1 VHHYT
6 LKLTPLKRI
15 ELLAPARNLETGIA
29 AINFGADAVYI
40 GYNSFGARDAA
51 GNSIDDIEKLVE
63 HAHFFYAK
71 VFVTIN
77 TIIYSNELN
86 EVKNLIHQLYSI
98 GVDAIIIQDMGILEM
113 DLPPIPIHA
122 STQTHN
128 NSLEKIKFF
137 ESVGLQRVILAREL
151 SLEEIGVISNNTTI
165 ELEVFVHG
173 ALCVSYSGQCYFSH
187 AITGRSANR
196 GECAQPCRSLY
207 NLVDENG
214 RIIANSKHLLSLKDS
229 NQSENIDL
237 LLDAGVTSFKIEGRL
252 KDIDYVKNIT
262 AHYRKIIDAA
272 IVRKSNLRKA
282 SSGIV
287 IFNFEPNPE
296 RSFNRGFTTYFINGR
311 QKAQA
316 TLHTQK
322 ATGQFVGKVSIT
334 SSSWFTIDGNIAI
347 ANGDG
352 LCFFNKKGVLTGLRA
367 NKVDGSKIFPL
378 AMNGI
383 AIGDKVFRNSDKAF
397 SDLLATNVASRQIRG
412 NIIVAIS
419 QNTIRATFIDEDEI
433 STSIDKEYVYEASK
447 NITNITNSLKSQF
460 SKTGGLP
467 FKIQNVEVKIEKN
480 ITPFFSLSEVNAW
493 RRELLD
499 SHFKTRILSYPR
511 VDISLS
517 PNNSPYFQ
525 NQLTFNANVSNPL
538 AKKFYLRHGA
548 ESIDDAFELDNNFW
562 GREIMN
568 TRYCILFE
576 LGYCNGKT
584 KSSTLPKK
592 LYLQDQHRKYP
603 LSFNCNHCNMSIYF
617 PNKE

>member
-1 VHHYT
+1 M
-6 LKLTPLKRI
+6 TPFKRI
-15 ELLAPARNLETGIA
+15 ELLAPARNLESGVA

-40 GYNSFGARDAA
+40 GFNRFGAREAA

-63 HAHFFYAK
+63 YAHFFYAK
-71 VFVTIN
+71 VYVTVN
-77 TIIYSNELN
+77 TIIYSNELK
-86 EVKNLIHQLYSI
+86 EVETLIHQLYSI

-122 STQTHN
+122 STQAHN
-128 NSLEKIKFF
+128 ASIEKIKFF
-137 ESVGLQRVILAREL
+137 EEVGLQRVILAREL
-151 SLEEIGVISNNTTI
+151 SLEEIGNISKRTTI
-165 ELEVFVHG
+165 ELEAFVHG

-214 RIIANSKHLLSLKDS
+214 KVIVNSKHLLSLKDS
-229 NQSENIDL
+229 NQSNNIEL
-237 LLDAGVTSFKIEGRL
+237 LIDAGVTSLKIEGRL

-262 AHYRKIIDAA
+262 AHYRKLIDSA

-282 SSGIV
+282 SSGLV

-296 RSFNRGFTTYFINGR
+296 RSFNRGFTTLFTNGR
-311 QKAQA
+311 QKGQA
-316 TLHTQK
+316 TLLTQK
-322 ATGQFVGKVSIT
+322 ATGQFVGKVSAT
-334 SSSWFTIDGNIAI
+334 SPNWFTIDGHTPIT
-347 ANGDG
+347 NGDG

-367 NKVDGSKIFPL
+367 NKVEGSKIYPL

-383 AIGDKVFRNSDKAF
+383 AIGEKVFRNSDKAF

-433 STSIDKEYVYEASK
+433 SSSIEKKYVYEASRK
-447 NITNITNSLKSQF
+447 NTNIIDSIQSQF

-480 ITPFFSLSEVNAW
+480 IAPFFSLSELNAW

-499 SHFKTRILSYPR
+499 LHFKTRVLSYPR
-511 VDISLS
+511 VEIPLS
-517 PNNSPYFQ
+517 PNNYPYFQ
-525 NQLTFNANVSNPL
+525 NKLNFKANVSNPL

-584 KSSTLPKK
+584 KNSTLPKK

-603 LSFNCNHCNMSIYF
+603 LSFNCNHCSMSIYF